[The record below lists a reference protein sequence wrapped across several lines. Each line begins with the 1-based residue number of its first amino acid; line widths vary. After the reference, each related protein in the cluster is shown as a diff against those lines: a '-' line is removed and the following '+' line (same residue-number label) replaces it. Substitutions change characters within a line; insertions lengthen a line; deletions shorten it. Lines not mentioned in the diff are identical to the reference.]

1 MSQSSIREGAMSPR
15 GAIGHVFATAL
26 LAAAV
31 AGCGGGGGAASGPVV
46 PPTETALAASGP
58 GELLAHVKGLLRTR
72 DARRL
77 AQPGMAI
84 DNLGPPGLALAV
96 NAAGSPVAF
105 SNTTVQEAGV
115 DEEDLIKS
123 DGSSVY
129 ALDTATISPTGKQ
142 QNRLLVHRRNAN
154 GDILPVQTLPLPAE
168 TSSYPAPRGLMLAAA
183 AKRLAVLSESI
194 EPVGGPQ
201 PCTPEILC
209 AAPNSL
215 IYPPMALRASVQVQL
230 AELDAA
236 GNATLGTRVAIDGRL
251 LGSRLVGNV
260 LVLVST
266 HTPRLAFDLLPA
278 SATAAQKD
286 AELAKLAAADVLPT
300 WRVSGATA
308 QPLLADT
315 DCYVQPKNSSIG
327 LEVTTITAI
336 DLGSS
341 ALTRTSR
348 CFVGGTEAMYMA
360 PKSLYLATTRYP
372 IPTLTAGR
380 LHYAQDF
387 ATDLHKFSIEGMA
400 IDYRASGSV
409 AGNLGWDLQRK
420 PYRLSEHNGDL
431 RVLSFTGETG
441 WVTLEDAGSATA
453 PPPSPATL
461 TVLRESASDKTLT
474 AVATLPNSRHP
485 EALGKPGEQVH
496 GVRFA
501 GDRGYL
507 VTFRRVDPLYVLDL
521 SQASDP
527 RVAGSLE
534 VPGFSDYLFPLP
546 QGLLLGVGRE
556 IDSGGRLG
564 GLRLGLFDV
573 SNAAQPR
580 ALDARTLGVAGSQSA
595 LDFSSHGINWLQ
607 RGAVAR
613 IGLPVALTS
622 VPYAAPSQHGLQRI
636 EVDSA
641 ARTMTLRP
649 MLPAPADA
657 TPYPNL
663 WGDRSLQIEDKL
675 IYLTQGQ
682 VGVAGW

>member
-1 MSQSSIREGAMSPR
+1 MPRVLIHPAARNAGMHLGLRFSASIL
-15 GAIGHVFATAL
+15 VLAL
-26 LAAAV
+26 VAA
-31 AGCGGGGGAASGPVV
+31 CGGGS
-46 PPTETALAASGP
+46 PPPPAVTGSESALAASRP

-77 AQPGMAI
+77 AQPGVAI
-84 DNLGPPGLALAV
+84 DSLGAPGLALAV

-123 DGSSVY
+123 DGSTVY
-129 ALDTATISPTGKQ
+129 ALDTTYISPAGKQ
-142 QNRLLVHRRNAN
+142 QNRLLVHRRSAN
-154 GDILPVQTLPLPAE
+154 GDIVPVQTLPLPAE
-168 TSSYPAPRGLMLAAA
+168 TSSYPAPRGLMLSTAAR
-183 AKRLAVLSESI
+183 RLAVLSESI
-194 EPVGGPQ
+194 EPVAGPQ

-209 AAPNSL
+209 AAPDSL
-215 IYPPMALRASVQVQL
+215 IYPPIALHSSVQVQL
-230 AELDAA
+230 ADLDAA
-236 GNATLGTRVAIDGRL
+236 GNATLGTSVAIEGRL
-251 LGSRLVGNV
+251 LGSRMVGNV

-266 HTPRLAFDLLPA
+266 HTPRLAVDLLPA

-286 AELAKLAAADVLPT
+286 GELAKLSAADVLPT
-300 WRVSGATA
+300 WRASGATA

-315 DCYVQPKNSSIG
+315 DCYVQPKNSSFG
-327 LEVTTITAI
+327 LEVTSITTI
-336 DLGSS
+336 DLGTP
-341 ALTRTSR
+341 ALTRASR
-348 CFVGGTEAMYMA
+348 CFVGGTEALYMA

-372 IPTLTAGR
+372 IPTLTEER
-380 LHYAQDF
+380 IHYAPDF
-387 ATDLHKFSIEGMA
+387 VTDLHKFSIEGLA

-409 AGNLGWDLQRK
+409 AGNLGWDMQRK

-431 RVLSFTGETG
+431 RVLTFTGETG
-441 WVTLEDAGSATA
+441 WMTLEDAGSASA

-461 TVLRESASDKTLT
+461 TVLRESARDKTLT

-534 VPGFSDYLFPLP
+534 VPGFSDYLFPMQ

-564 GLRLGLFDV
+564 GIRLGLFDV

-580 ALDARTLGVAGSQSA
+580 ALDARSLGLAGSQSA

-613 IGLPVALTS
+613 IGLPVALTA
-622 VPYAAPSQHGLQRI
+622 VPYGAPAQHGLQRI
-636 EVDSA
+636 EIDST

-675 IYLTQGQ
+675 IYLTQGR
-682 VGVAGW
+682 VGVADW